1 MLLLPRK
8 AFMLPKNSAHCVDEA
23 VAIQISLSKCLCP
36 SLQQLV
42 LNSAV
47 GTELHLKQ
55 LHQFKWHL
63 LESKALLF
71 LFIFFFYTR
80 VSESNLQLLY
90 LYFSLFAR
98 EFTMFQSTCFL
109 RSQIKWS

>member
-1 MLLLPRK
+1 
-8 AFMLPKNSAHCVDEA
+8 MLPKNSAHCVDEA

-55 LHQFKWHL
+55 LYQFKWHL
-63 LESKALLF
+63 LESKALF
-71 LFIFFFYTR
+71 FIIFFSHKGIR
-80 VSESNLQLLY
+80 
-90 LYFSLFAR
+90 
-98 EFTMFQSTCFL
+98 
-109 RSQIKWS
+109 I